1 MKILSVSGAPGA
13 GTFTNDDQAAILAGA
28 TRDGD
33 FYRGTPITH
42 GYGEIRQPSES
53 LLILLGL
60 EDGHTVLGAG
70 VSVQYAGGSGR
81 EPLLRAADAL
91 SRWQDE
97 LRLAL
102 EGHQAEDFR
111 AGCARLSLLGLPKA
125 VEYGVTQA
133 LLAAAAHARRITMA
147 EVVAAEWATGVEIRQ
162 VPILAQSGEDR
173 YGAVDRMVLRRVDSL
188 PHGLINSADLVG
200 GSGEV
205 LREYVAWVRNRI
217 REHTGTGYAPVLHFD
232 LYGTL
237 NKVFSTTAQCA
248 EFLCTLEAVAAP
260 YRLRIEQPVSAGS
273 RDAQITA
280 MAELRARLARSG
292 SRVQLVADEW
302 CNTLDDVH
310 AFIGAGSAD
319 VVQIKMPDVGGID
332 AVVDSILACRAAGIA
347 AYCGGSCTETDLS
360 ARVATQVAMGAAAD
374 VLLAR
379 PGMGVDEAVM
389 VTRNEMTAVLATIRN
404 RSPR

>member
-1 MKILSVSGAPGA
+1 MRIQSVSGAPAA

-28 TRDGD
+28 SRDGY
-33 FYRGTPITH
+33 FYRGTAITR

-91 SRWQDE
+91 DRWQGE
-97 LRLAL
+97 LRRVL
-102 EGHQAEDFR
+102 EGHRAEDFR
-111 AGCARLSLLGLPKA
+111 AGCARLGGLGLPKS

-133 LLAAAAHARRITMA
+133 LLAAAAYARRITMA
-147 EVVAAEWATGVEIRQ
+147 EVIAAEWSTGVEIAP

-173 YGAVDRMVLRRVDSL
+173 RGAVDRMVLRRVDSL
-188 PHGLINSADLVG
+188 PHGLINAPDLVG
-200 GSGEV
+200 ADGAV
-205 LREYVAWVRNRI
+205 LLEYVTWVRNRI
-217 REHTGTGYAPVLHFD
+217 RQNTGSDYAPVLHFD

-237 NKVFSTTAQCA
+237 NQVFGTLARCA
-248 EFLCTLEAVAAP
+248 DYLCELEAVAAP

-273 RDAQITA
+273 RAAQIDA
-280 MAELRARLARSG
+280 MAELRELLARAG

-310 AFIGAGSAD
+310 AFIAAGAAD
-319 VVQIKMPDVGGID
+319 VVQIKLPDVGGID
-332 AVVDSILACRAAGIA
+332 AIVESILACRAAGVA

-360 ARVATQVAMGAAAD
+360 ARVATQVAMGTAAD

-389 VTRNEMTAVLATIRN
+389 VTRNEMTAVLATIGN